1 MKSKIS
7 DVGCRKRIRLASRM
21 LDLCMDMNEKGNT
34 PKDDIMKGHISSGK
48 KGWILRT
55 DVVYEVTGFS
65 PKTVRRYREILGIEP
80 RKIRGK
86 PGKFYLWNDV
96 VRMMELFA
104 PPLHLYAPRLKDR
117 LRNLQL
123 AGRI

>member
-7 DVGCRKRIRLASRM
+7 DVGCRKRIRLSSRM
-21 LDLCMDMNEKGNT
+21 LDLYMDMNEKGNT
-34 PKDDIMKGHISSGK
+34 PKGDILTGHITSGK

-65 PKTVRRYREILGIEP
+65 PKTVRRYIKLLGIEP

-86 PGKFYLWNDV
+86 PGKFYLWSDV

-104 PPLHLYAPRLKDR
+104 PPIHLYASKLEDR
-117 LRNLQL
+117 LRNLKL